1 VKEVM
6 SSEQLF
12 ARKTDSKK
20 HLGLPKSVSSEQA
33 YLQFQDGFWYT
44 PE

>member
-1 VKEVM
+1 
-6 SSEQLF
+6 
-12 ARKTDSKK
+12 
-20 HLGLPKSVSSEQA
+20 LGLPKSVSSEQA